1 MKRIIMK
8 TTKFCSPQRV
18 VITKSIQND
27 CFVNKTRVY
36 NTGFYEI
43 VDSYKKAGYKI
54 IRCYSGTVRE
64 WGNMCDMSD
73 LTSELSI
80 YDRYGTS
87 RRVDYKSVLWHVIH
101 ILTIAIKANSTN
113 KYEKMLLRTIISD
126 ICRYAV
132 INNANAYDPGYV
144 KFALKHLKNVEETP
158 AIIVLKRDLADLLDT
173 SHFYNKKVCI

>member
-54 IRCYSGTVRE
+54 IRCYPGTVNE
-64 WGNMCDMSD
+64 WGNMCDMND

-80 YDRYGTS
+80 YNRYDTS
-87 RRVDYKSVLWHVIH
+87 KYTNYEFTLEKVIH
-101 ILTIAIKANSTN
+101 TLTVAIKANSTSAA
-113 KYEKMLLRTIISD
+113 EKMLLRTIISD

-132 INNANAYDPGYV
+132 VNWKHAPGYV
-144 KFALKHLKNVEETP
+144 KYALKHLKNVEETP
-158 AIIVLKRDLADLLDT
+158 AITVLKRDLTDLLDK
-173 SHFYNKKVCI
+173 SHF

>member
-1 MKRIIMK
+1 MKRIIMRD
-8 TTKFCSPQRV
+8 TITKKYA

-27 CFVNKTRVY
+27 CFVNKRKVD
-36 NTGFYEI
+36 NIGFYEL
-43 VDSYKKAGYKI
+43 VDTYKKAGYKI
-54 IRCYSGTVRE
+54 LRCYSGTVNE
-64 WGNMCDMSD
+64 WGNMCDMND

-126 ICRYAV
+126 ICRHAV
-132 INNANAYDPGYV
+132 VNSAYDPRYIRY
-144 KFALKHLKNVEETP
+144 ALKRLKNVKETA
-158 AIIVLKRDLADLLDT
+158 AITVLRRDLTEMLKP
-173 SHFYNKKVCI
+173 SHF